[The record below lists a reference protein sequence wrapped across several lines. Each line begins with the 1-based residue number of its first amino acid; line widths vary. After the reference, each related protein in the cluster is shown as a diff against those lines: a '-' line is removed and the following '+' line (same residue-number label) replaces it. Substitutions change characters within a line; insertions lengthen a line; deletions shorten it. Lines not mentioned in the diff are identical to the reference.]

1 MSRPDAS
8 DRPPEPSAVEHPDVD
23 TLADFGASQLAAPVA
38 DGVRRHL
45 DGCAECRSRLTSYDD
60 VARLLRDLPP
70 VRMPD
75 DVLARLEEAL
85 REEAAGRGAEPT
97 PVAAP
102 SLQQPAPAMTTVGRP
117 LGSTSRWRRWRTGR
131 TGTGLAGLAAA
142 AAVVL
147 LVGGVVAGA
156 LHLRNGGDAHS
167 QTSAGNSGGATLAAP
182 PHTYATTHSGA
193 DYTKASLAAAIP
205 ALIGSP
211 AGAPHAAPLYNSGSD
226 QAVAGTAGS
235 PAPPAPPA
243 PTSAAGASE
252 AKSGLTSLSVMD
264 PLAQQP
270 AVLFA
275 CIAAL
280 SGSRSGAVPLAV
292 DIARFND
299 RPAAVIVLPSPGHP
313 ADVEAWVVGPGC
325 GRTPG
330 NDVLFWQR
338 VPRA

>member
-8 DRPPEPSAVEHPDVD
+8 DRPPEQPAVEHPDVD
-23 TLADFGASQLAAPVA
+23 TLADFGAGQLEAPVA

-60 VARLLRDLPP
+60 VALLLHDLPP

-85 REEAAGRGAEPT
+85 REEAAGRRAEPT
-97 PVAAP
+97 PLAAP
-102 SLQQPAPAMTTVGRP
+102 SLQEPAPAVTAVGRP
-117 LGSTSRWRRWRTGR
+117 LGSASRWRRWRAGR
-131 TGTGLAGLAAA
+131 SGTGLAGLAAA

-156 LHLRNGGDAHS
+156 LHVRNGGDAHS
-167 QTSAGNSGGATLAAP
+167 RASAGSSGGATLAAP
-182 PHTYATTHSGA
+182 PHSYATTHSGA

-211 AGAPHAAPLYNSGSD
+211 AHAPQAAPLYNSGSD
-226 QAVAGTAGS
+226 AAAGTAGGPTSPLPAS
-235 PAPPAPPA
+235 PAGE
-243 PTSAAGASE
+243 SG
-252 AKSGLTSLSVMD
+252 AKSGPTSLSVMD

-299 RPAAVIVLPSPGHP
+299 QPAAVIVLPSPGHP